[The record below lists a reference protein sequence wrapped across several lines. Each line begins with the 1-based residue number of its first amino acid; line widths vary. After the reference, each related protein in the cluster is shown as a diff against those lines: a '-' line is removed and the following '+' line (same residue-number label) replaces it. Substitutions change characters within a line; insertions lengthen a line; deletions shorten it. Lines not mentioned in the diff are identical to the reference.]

1 MITTLPSKTGSA
13 ASPAHAPMGFVEF
26 VGMVAG
32 LMALN
37 ALAVDVML
45 PALQGIGAALD
56 VADENDRQGVLSAY
70 LLGFGA
76 GQLFIGSV
84 SDRFGRRSVLFWGL
98 ALYVVAAVACTVAP
112 SFEALLAARALQG
125 VASAAP
131 RVITTSVVRDCYD
144 GRQMARV
151 MSLAMTVFIA
161 VPVLAPSIGQAVI
174 LFAPWRAIFAL
185 LTVYGLLMLLWTALR
200 LPETL
205 PSNRRRPIAPGAV
218 AAAFRDILATP
229 QTLGYA
235 LAGGMMFGAMFG
247 FLLSAQ
253 QVFTQIFALGAAFP
267 LAFAAVAL
275 MMSLSSF
282 LNARLVGRL
291 GMRFI
296 SHGAVVAFTGLSAI
310 MAVLARLDLLSF
322 APFMALLAGVMFLVG
337 LIFSNFNALAM
348 EPQGHVAGTA
358 SSLIGSVT
366 TLIAAASGTVVGQAY
381 DGTLMP
387 LSAGYLLFGLVSLA
401 IIAVTERG
409 RLFGRGGRS

>member
-1 MITTLPSKTGSA
+1 
-13 ASPAHAPMGFVEF
+13 MGFVEF
-26 VGMVAG
+26 VGVVAG

-45 PALQGIGAALD
+45 PALQDIGAALD
-56 VADENDRQGVLSAY
+56 VADENNRQGVLSAY

-76 GQLFIGSV
+76 GQLFVGSV

-98 ALYVVAAVACTVAP
+98 AFYVIAAIFCTVAP

-131 RVITTSVVRDCYD
+131 RVITTSVVRDCYG

-151 MSLAMTVFIA
+151 MSLAMMVFIA
-161 VPVLAPSIGQAVI
+161 VPVLAPSIGQLVI
-174 LFAPWRAIFAL
+174 LFAPWRAIFVL
-185 LTVYGLLMLLWTALR
+185 LTLYGLLMLLWTALR

-205 PSNRRRPIAPGAV
+205 PANRRRPIAPGAV
-218 AAAFRDILATP
+218 MAAFRDILTTR

-253 QVFTQIFALGAAFP
+253 QVFTQIFFLGPSFP

-296 SHGAVVAFTGLSAI
+296 SHGAVVVFTGLSAI
-310 MAVLARLDLLSF
+310 MALLARLDLLSF
-322 APFMALLAGVMFLVG
+322 VPFMALLGGVMFLVG
-337 LIFSNFNALAM
+337 LIFSNFNTLAM
-348 EPQGHVAGTA
+348 EPQGHVTGTA

-366 TLIAAASGTVVGQAY
+366 TLVAAAIGTVIGQAY

-387 LSAGYLLFGLVSLA
+387 LANGYLGFGLASLA

-409 RLFGRGGRS
+409 RLFGRGGTS

>member
-13 ASPAHAPMGFVEF
+13 SSPAHAPMGFVEF

-45 PALQGIGAALD
+45 PALQEIGAALD

-185 LTVYGLLMLLWTALR
+185 LTFYGLLMLLWTALR

-253 QVFTQIFALGAAFP
+253 QVFTQIFALGPSFP

-310 MAVLARLDLLSF
+310 MALMARLDLLSF

-387 LSAGYLLFGLVSLA
+387 LSAGYLLFGLASLA

-409 RLFGRGGRS
+409 RLFGRGGTS

>member
-1 MITTLPSKTGSA
+1 
-13 ASPAHAPMGFVEF
+13 
-26 VGMVAG
+26 
-32 LMALN
+32 
-37 ALAVDVML
+37 
-45 PALQGIGAALD
+45 
-56 VADENDRQGVLSAY
+56 
-70 LLGFGA
+70 
-76 GQLFIGSV
+76 
-84 SDRFGRRSVLFWGL
+84 
-98 ALYVVAAVACTVAP
+98 
-112 SFEALLAARALQG
+112 
-125 VASAAP
+125 
-131 RVITTSVVRDCYD
+131 
-144 GRQMARV
+144 
-151 MSLAMTVFIA
+151 
-161 VPVLAPSIGQAVI
+161 VLAPSIGQAVI

-185 LTVYGLLMLLWTALR
+185 LTFYGLLMLLWTALR

-253 QVFTQIFALGAAFP
+253 QVFTQIFALGPSFP

-310 MAVLARLDLLSF
+310 MALMARLDLLSF

-387 LSAGYLLFGLVSLA
+387 LSASYLLFGLASLA

-409 RLFGRGGRS
+409 RLFGRGGTS

>member
-45 PALQGIGAALD
+45 PALQEIGAALD
-56 VADENDRQGVLSAY
+56 VADENDRQGVLSVY

-185 LTVYGLLMLLWTALR
+185 LTFYGLLMLLWTALR

-253 QVFTQIFALGAAFP
+253 QVFTQIFALGPSFP

-310 MAVLARLDLLSF
+310 MALMARLDLLSF

-387 LSAGYLLFGLVSLA
+387 LSASYLLFGLASLA

-409 RLFGRGGRS
+409 RLFGRGGTS

>member
-45 PALQGIGAALD
+45 PALQEIGAALD
-56 VADENDRQGVLSAY
+56 VADENDRQGVLSVY

-185 LTVYGLLMLLWTALR
+185 LTFYGLLMLLWTALR

-253 QVFTQIFALGAAFP
+253 QVFTQIFALGPSFP

-310 MAVLARLDLLSF
+310 MALLARLDLLSF

-387 LSAGYLLFGLVSLA
+387 LSAGYLLFGLASLA

-409 RLFGRGGRS
+409 RLFGRGGTS

>member
-13 ASPAHAPMGFVEF
+13 SSPAHAPMGFVEF

-45 PALQGIGAALD
+45 PALQEIGAALD
-56 VADENDRQGVLSAY
+56 VADENDRQGVLSVY

-98 ALYVVAAVACTVAP
+98 ALYVAAAVACTVAP

-185 LTVYGLLMLLWTALR
+185 LTFYGLLMLLWTALR

-253 QVFTQIFALGAAFP
+253 QVFTQIFAHGPSFP

-310 MAVLARLDLLSF
+310 MALMARLDLLSF

-387 LSAGYLLFGLVSLA
+387 LSAGYLLFGLASLA

-409 RLFGRGGRS
+409 RLFGRGGTS

>member
-1 MITTLPSKTGSA
+1 
-13 ASPAHAPMGFVEF
+13 MGFVEF

-37 ALAVDVML
+37 ALAVDIML
-45 PALQGIGAALD
+45 PALQDIGAALD
-56 VADENDRQGVLSAY
+56 VADENNRQGVLSAY

-84 SDRFGRRSVLFWGL
+84 SDRFGRKPVLFWGL
-98 ALYVVAAVACTVAP
+98 VFYVITAVFCTVAP

-151 MSLAMTVFIA
+151 MSLAMMVFIA
-161 VPVLAPSIGQAVI
+161 VPVLAPSVGQLVI
-174 LFAPWRAIFAL
+174 LFAPWRVIFVL
-185 LTVYGLLMLLWTALR
+185 LTVYGLAMLLWTVLR

-205 PSNRRRPIAPGAV
+205 PADRRRPIAPGAILK
-218 AAAFRDILATP
+218 AFREVLTTR

-253 QVFTQIFALGAAFP
+253 QVFTQIFSLGPSFP

-275 MMSLSSF
+275 MISLSSF
-282 LNARLVGRL
+282 LNSRLVGRL

-296 SHGAVVAFTGLSAI
+296 AHSAVVVFTALSAI
-310 MAVLARLDLLSF
+310 MALLASLDALSF
-322 APFMALLAGVMFLVG
+322 APFMILLGGVMFLVG

-348 EPQGHVAGTA
+348 EPHGHLAGTA
-358 SSLIGSVT
+358 SSVIGSVT
-366 TLIAAASGTVVGQAY
+366 TLVAAAIGTVVGQAY

-387 LSAGYLLFGLVSLA
+387 LSMGYLGFGLASLA
-401 IIAVTERG
+401 IIAATERG
-409 RLFGRGGRS
+409 RLFVRVGRS

>member
-45 PALQGIGAALD
+45 PALQEIGAALD
-56 VADENDRQGVLSAY
+56 VADENDRQGVLSVY

-185 LTVYGLLMLLWTALR
+185 LTFYGLLMLLWTALR

-253 QVFTQIFALGAAFP
+253 QVFTQIFALGPSFP

-310 MAVLARLDLLSF
+310 MALMARLDLLSF

-387 LSAGYLLFGLVSLA
+387 LSAGYLLFGLASLA

-409 RLFGRGGRS
+409 RLFGRGGTS

>member
-1 MITTLPSKTGSA
+1 MNTTLPSKTGSA

-45 PALQGIGAALD
+45 PALQEIGAALD
-56 VADENDRQGVLSAY
+56 VADENHRLGVLSAY
-70 LLGFGA
+70 LVGFGA
-76 GQLFIGSV
+76 GQIFVGSV
-84 SDRFGRRSVLFWGL
+84 SDRFGRRAVLFWGL
-98 ALYVVAAVACTVAP
+98 ALYVAAAVACAAAP

-125 VASAAP
+125 IASAAP
-131 RVITTSVVRDCYD
+131 RVITTSVVRDCYA

-161 VPVLAPSIGQAVI
+161 VPVLAPSVGQLVI
-174 LFAPWRAIFAL
+174 LFAPWRAVFVL
-185 LTVYGLLMLLWTALR
+185 LTVYGLLMLLWTVLR

-205 PSNRRRPIAPGAV
+205 PAERRRPIAPAAV
-218 AAAFRDILATP
+218 AAAFRDILATR

-235 LAGGMMFGAMFG
+235 LAGGMMFGSMFG

-253 QVFTQIFALGAAFP
+253 QVFTQVFLLGASFP

-282 LNARLVGRL
+282 LSARLVGRL

-296 SHGAVVAFTGLSAI
+296 SHGAVVAFTGLSAV
-310 MAVLARLDLLSF
+310 MALLARLDLLSF
-322 APFMALLAGVMFLVG
+322 APFMALLGGVMFLVG
-337 LIFSNFNALAM
+337 LIFSNFNTLAM

-366 TLIAAASGTVVGQAY
+366 TLLAAASGTVIGQAY
-381 DGTLMP
+381 DGTLVP
-387 LSAGYLLFGLVSLA
+387 LATGYLGFGLASLA

-409 RLFGRGGRS
+409 RLFGRGGAS